1 MFSLILVQ
9 SLWALAEYRAF
20 ELKISKKDDPEDFR
34 LVLSTLDPL
43 QYYGYYNVKENELVQ
58 YTRTWMCKGK
68 TSEKPICRD
77 PKEIAAEEAELNQQ
91 SNPPTEPA
99 VNPNNSPP
107 NPGENLRAPAS
118 S

>member
-1 MFSLILVQ
+1 MILVQ

-77 PKEIAAEEAELNQQ
+77 PKEIAAEEAELN
-91 SNPPTEPA
+91 SPTAPE
-99 VNPNNSPP
+99 VNPNNSTP
-107 NPGENLRAPAS
+107 NQSESPRAPAS